1 MQKVFRKHLEQKIH
15 TNLNLITE
23 LKGQVIYSFF
33 WYGGTAQGMWYI
45 AADTVQ
51 KQSPDP
57 HWKDLGNFSF
67 MTGTEVAIYP
77 VLGGT

>member
-1 MQKVFRKHLEQKIH
+1 
-15 TNLNLITE
+15 
-23 LKGQVIYSFF
+23 
-33 WYGGTAQGMWYI
+33 MWYI
-45 AADTVQ
+45 AAGTVQ